1 MNRPAI
7 IAENVS
13 KEYRIRHN
21 LAGPQSSFKA
31 VLNAPF
37 NWLLRRNNKHKAFER
52 SERFFALK
60 DVSFEIEHG
69 ESVGLIGRNGA
80 GKSTL
85 LKILSRIT
93 RPSAGMITIYE
104 HVNSLLEVGTGFN
117 VELSGRDNIY
127 LSGSFLGM
135 KIPEIRRKFDEIVAF
150 SEVEQFIDTPVKYYS
165 SGMFVR
171 LAFSVA
177 AHLTPEILLL
187 DEVLA
192 VGDSGFRHKSRD
204 KMRQLLGSGATIV
217 FVSHDDAAVRDICTR
232 AIWLDKG
239 SIRMDGNA
247 PDVLRQYQECMDRSE
262 QKAAA
267 PAAKA

>member
-1 MNRPAI
+1 MSRLAI
-7 IAENVS
+7 KAEDVW
-13 KEYRIRHN
+13 KEYRIRHT
-21 LAGPQSSFKA
+21 LEGPQTSFKA

-37 NWLLRRNNKHKAFER
+37 NWLMRRSNKYSHLQR
-52 SERFFALK
+52 SEPFFALK

-93 RPSAGMITIYE
+93 RPSKGKITLYE
-104 HVNSLLEVGTGFN
+104 RVNSLLEVGTGFN

-127 LSGSFLGM
+127 LNGSFLGM
-135 KIPEIRRKFDEIVAF
+135 RTSEIRRKFDEIVTF
-150 SEVEQFIDTPVKYYS
+150 SEIEQFIDTPVKYYS

-177 AHLTPEILLL
+177 VHLTPEILLL

-192 VGDSGFRHKSRD
+192 VGDSGFQHKSMA
-204 KMRQLLGSGATIV
+204 KMKELLGSGATII
-217 FVSHDDAAVRDICTR
+217 FVSHNDQAVRDICKR

-239 SIRMDGNA
+239 GVQMDG
-247 PDVLRQYQECMDRSE
+247 PSTGVVEKYLESMGG
-262 QKAAA
+262 
-267 PAAKA
+267 